1 MGKGDLMPKQP
12 AKGFQD
18 KKKKRRTPNSE
29 ETRQAIL
36 QAALDLF
43 LEKGYAETSVDEI
56 ARKASLAKGTIFFH
70 FKTKLGLLLEVFRS
84 LSRLEEDFSGS
95 DTGIEKSYQKGW
107 AVEDVMKYT
116 ATKTF
121 EHGEKKSALRR
132 LWMLE
137 ALRLKGKEGLFYR
150 ELVQRPATP
159 LEEFMMK
166 RQKEGVFREFDPYIV
181 SLAFFGSLFAIRL
194 WHEQMQ
200 GNKIRPLSQE
210 KVIEEITNLF
220 LNGLMVE
227 EKGRE

>member
-1 MGKGDLMPKQP
+1 MPKQS
-12 AKGFQD
+12 AKGVQNN
-18 KKKKRRTPNSE
+18 KKKRRTPNSE
-29 ETRQAIL
+29 QTRETIL

-43 LEKGYAETSVDEI
+43 LKKGYAETSVDEI
-56 ARKASLAKGTIFFH
+56 ARRASIAKGTIFFH

-84 LSRLEEDFSGS
+84 LSRLEEDFSGP
-95 DTGIEKSYQKGW
+95 DTGIESNYKKGA
-107 AVEDVMKYT
+107 AVEEVLKYT

-137 ALRLKGKEGLFYR
+137 ALRLKGKEGLFYK

-159 LEEFMMK
+159 LEKFVAN
-166 RQKEGVFREFDPYIV
+166 RQKEGVFRDFDPYIV

-210 KVIEEITNLF
+210 KVIDEITSLF
-220 LNGLMVE
+220 LNGLMI
-227 EKGRE
+227 KDKP

>member
-1 MGKGDLMPKQP
+1 MPSRSS
-12 AKGFQD
+12 KGFQN
-18 KKKKRRTPNSE
+18 KKKKRRIPNSE
-29 ETRQAIL
+29 QTRQAIL
-36 QAALDLF
+36 QAALELF

-56 ARKASLAKGTIFFH
+56 AHKASKAKGTIFFH

-84 LSRLEEDFSGS
+84 LSRLEEDFSGP

-107 AVEDVMKYT
+107 AVEEVLKYA

-121 EHGEKKSALRR
+121 EHGEKKAALRR

-137 ALRLKGKEGLFYR
+137 ALRLKGKEGLFYK

-159 LEEFMMK
+159 LEEFLIK
-166 RQKEGVFREFDPYIV
+166 RQKEGVFQDFDPYIV

-220 LNGLMVE
+220 LNGLKV
-227 EKGRE
+227 KDKPKNSK